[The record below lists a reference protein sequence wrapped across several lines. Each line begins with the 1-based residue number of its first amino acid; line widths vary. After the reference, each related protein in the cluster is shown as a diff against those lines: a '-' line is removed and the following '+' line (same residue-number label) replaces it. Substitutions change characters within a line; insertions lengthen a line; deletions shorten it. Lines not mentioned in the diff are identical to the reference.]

1 MSRILYISEGIGKR
15 QGNGTSLREL
25 YAKLHGSDSQQ
36 GPRRIVDFNLLRG
49 RLLDSSIIRMKNQI
63 HHSSRD
69 LRLQQWYTAQIQMLC
84 NWLSERLDHSLHLYQ
99 CTCLAHIV
107 KKIYSDFEL
116 QGVMEEKLNTKTYQT
131 IEKRMKTEEATC
143 ALNMS
148 AQNEE

>member
-1 MSRILYISEGIGKR
+1 M
-15 QGNGTSLREL
+15 
-25 YAKLHGSDSQQ
+25 
-36 GPRRIVDFNLLRG
+36 DFDVFRG
-49 RLLDSSIIRMKNQI
+49 RFLDLNNSNRIKSLQLLKKIANSF
-63 HHSSRD
+63 D
-69 LRLQQWYTAQIQMLC
+69 LCLQQWYTAQIQMLC

-131 IEKRMKTEEATC
+131 IDKRMKTEEATC
-143 ALNMS
+143 ALTMS

>member
-1 MSRILYISEGIGKR
+1 
-15 QGNGTSLREL
+15 
-25 YAKLHGSDSQQ
+25 
-36 GPRRIVDFNLLRG
+36 
-49 RLLDSSIIRMKNQI
+49 
-63 HHSSRD
+63 

-107 KKIYSDFEL
+107 KKVYSDFEL

-131 IEKRMKTEEATC
+131 IDKRMKTEEATC
-143 ALNMS
+143 ALTMS